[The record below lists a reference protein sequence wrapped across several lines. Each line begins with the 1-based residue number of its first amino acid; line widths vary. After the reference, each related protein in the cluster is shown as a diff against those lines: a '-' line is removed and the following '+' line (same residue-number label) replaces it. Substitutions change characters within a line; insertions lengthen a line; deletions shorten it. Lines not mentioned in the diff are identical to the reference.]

1 MQTNIP
7 GVQTTDPGVQTTGPG
22 VQTMT
27 QYELPRTF
35 HVQAY
40 TTVQRYKLPRNF
52 QKTRKRLFWIDL
64 RTFLDQG

>member
-40 TTVQRYKLPRNF
+40 KTVQRYTLPLNF
-52 QKTRKRLFWIDL
+52 QKTLKRLIKIDL
-64 RTFLDQG
+64 GA